1 MRCPSRWSFARW
13 EAEGR
18 VSRYRSGPTLIGS
31 RTMRRL
37 CLLFIALLAALL
49 GSEAAAQRASS
60 DSSFLTVDRIFGSPE
75 FRGGSFGPL
84 AWLSDGVGYTTLE
97 SATGGRAGRDIVRF

>member
-18 VSRYRSGPTLIGS
+18 VSSYRSGPTLIGS
-31 RTMRRL
+31 RTMRRFL
-37 CLLFIALLAALL
+37 LLASVAATL
-49 GSEAAAQRASS
+49 SSNVAAQRAAN
-60 DSSFLTVDRIFGSPE
+60 DSSLLTVDRIFGSQE

-84 AWLSDGVGYTTLE
+84 AWLSDGDAYTTLE
-97 SATGGRAGRDIVRF
+97 RPADNKPGRDLVRYA